1 VLSVHAGHEPSSPT
15 EIATLIIADAI
26 TLDRLNGIKQKLI
39 ANLVDPVERGYKGTS
54 SRTHDVVK
62 AAKAALGPI
71 DQLDIDSVRS
81 FLASP
86 MRADIPRVSRAA
98 KKPLEN
104 INLRVADAVTLPE
117 SGECEG
123 SALALGERYAK
134 TDLIAGTA
142 TKLSGVSQREAFALG
157 LGPDEQYVKSSRGF
171 SKLRALAWSHTTKAV
186 QEAVLSVHAGH
197 EPCDLQENATLTI
210 ADAITLRQLGG
221 KMEDYIAK
229 QVDPDERSMRP
240 NATKA
245 RIQ

>member
-1 VLSVHAGHEPSSPT
+1 MLSVHAGHEPSSPT
-15 EIATLIIADAI
+15 DATLSIADAI
-26 TLDRLNGIKQKLI
+26 TLDRLNGSKQKLI

-54 SRTHDVVK
+54 SRTRDVVK

-71 DQLDIDSVRS
+71 DQLDIDSARS

-86 MRADIPRVSRAA
+86 MRADIPRVSRSA

-134 TDLIAGTA
+134 TDSIAGTA

-157 LGPDEQYVKSSRGF
+157 LGPDEQYVKSSRAF
-171 SKLRALAWSHTTKAV
+171 SKLRALAWSHATKAV